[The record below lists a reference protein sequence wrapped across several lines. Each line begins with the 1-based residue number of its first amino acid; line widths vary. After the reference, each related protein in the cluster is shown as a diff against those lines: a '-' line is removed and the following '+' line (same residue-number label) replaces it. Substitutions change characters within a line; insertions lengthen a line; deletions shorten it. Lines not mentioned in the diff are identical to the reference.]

1 MMCLCNYMMYRW
13 KRLGTGIEDSLI
25 FGTMLLF
32 GALAIRTLIALYM
45 GTWDLFGT
53 K

>member
-1 MMCLCNYMMYRW
+1 MMYRW
-13 KRLGTGIEDSLI
+13 KRLGAGIEDSLH
-25 FGTMLLF
+25 FGTMVLFVLL
-32 GALAIRTLIALYM
+32 IVRTLIAVYM